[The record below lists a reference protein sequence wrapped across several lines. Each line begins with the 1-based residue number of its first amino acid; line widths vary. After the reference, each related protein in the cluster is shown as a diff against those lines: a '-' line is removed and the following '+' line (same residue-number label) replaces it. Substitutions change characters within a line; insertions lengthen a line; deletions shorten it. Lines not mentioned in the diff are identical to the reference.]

1 MVSNLSWQTYRC
13 CRQPERIRRTL
24 STCLNNNYIN
34 PIATNWWLRIKAW
47 KLKFNFFH
55 IYCITIVTQH
65 LNRSLSNTVLFSEK
79 KKQLLLCKKW
89 DCKYTNLISHLK
101 KQNTPKK
108 HDISSVYYMRG
119 SHSFQKSIKK
129 QSKSKQNIAV
139 LLRVTHILRRNLE
152 PTRWGS
158 LVWQSRRWN
167 TLTAKKKKIK
177 WILELSFK
185 VVIMTLFKGISRGI
199 ETHPLLCI
207 RPMVTDFGD
216 LLLLLQSL

>member
-34 PIATNWWLRIKAW
+34 PIATNWWLRLKAW

-89 DCKYTNLISHLK
+89 DCKYTNLISISILK
-101 KQNTPKK
+101 NKIHPKNMISHRFTICEDAIVFK
-108 HDISSVYYMRG
+108 NPLRNNQRANKILQCYWGLLTSWGEILSQLGGVLLYGKADAEIPLLQKKKNQMDSWVKFQSGDHDIV
-119 SHSFQKSIKK
+119 
-129 QSKSKQNIAV
+129 
-139 LLRVTHILRRNLE
+139 
-152 PTRWGS
+152 
-158 LVWQSRRWN
+158 
-167 TLTAKKKKIK
+167 
-177 WILELSFK
+177 
-185 VVIMTLFKGISRGI
+185 
-199 ETHPLLCI
+199 
-207 RPMVTDFGD
+207 
-216 LLLLLQSL
+216 

>member
-13 CRQPERIRRTL
+13 CRQPERIKRTL

-89 DCKYTNLISHLK
+89 DCKYTNLISISILK
-101 KQNTPKK
+101 NKIHPKNM
-108 HDISSVYYMRG
+108 ISHRFTICEDAIVFKNPLRNN
-119 SHSFQKSIKK
+119 QRANKIL
-129 QSKSKQNIAV
+129 V

-167 TLTAKKKKIK
+167 TLTAKKKKSNGF
-177 WILELSFK
+177 LS
-185 VVIMTLFKGISRGI
+185 
-199 ETHPLLCI
+199 
-207 RPMVTDFGD
+207 
-216 LLLLLQSL
+216 